1 MPKVNE
7 VFNKMNSMGLGYEV
21 SIIFGLPN
29 QTLSSFQETV
39 DWCLRK
45 KVPVIKAFP
54 LMLLRGTEVEQR
66 KKEWGL
72 VESDGSMPVVL
83 ESDTFSQDDWHRMFE
98 ISELLEETEGSYPKT
113 VQKLAPK
120 NQSGLRFERFMPAYQ
135 MSIVRTNVLK
145 SSGVR

>member
-7 VFNKMNSMGLGYEV
+7 VFDKMNSMGLDYEV
-21 SIIFGLPN
+21 SLIFGLPN

-66 KKEWGL
+66 RDDWGL
-72 VESDGSMPVVL
+72 LESEGSMPEVI
-83 ESDTFSQDDWHRMFE
+83 ESDTFSQQDWGQMCKV
-98 ISELLEETEGSYPKT
+98 SQALKETEERHPDNI
-113 VQKLAPK
+113 
-120 NQSGLRFERFMPAYQ
+120 NQLNRIGSGLQAEKGRFRPESNIIA
-135 MSIVRTNVLK
+135 
-145 SSGVR
+145 G